1 MDRKDRQGRTLIA
14 LFLFGFL
21 LLFPVSGKA
30 GEGALVSVV
39 RIEGIISA
47 STSEFMI
54 SVIHQAQ
61 REGAEA
67 LVIELDTPGGL
78 DISMRE
84 ILKEMLGS
92 PTPIVVYVSP
102 SGARAASAGVFI
114 TIAAH
119 VAAMAPGTNIG
130 AAHPVSMGGEKM
142 DKEMSKKV
150 VNDAAAYLRSISEQR
165 GRNAKWA
172 EEAVRR
178 SVSATEKE
186 ALDLRIIDLVSPSL
200 EDLLSKIDGRTV
212 KTPKGTVTL
221 HTKGMP
227 VKRMEMG
234 FRDKVLKVIS
244 DPTIAYIF
252 LILGFYGLFF
262 ELSNPGSILPGIVGG
277 IFLILAFFAFQ
288 SLPVN
293 YAGLL
298 LILFAMILFLAEVKV
313 MSHGLLTT
321 GGIISMILGSLML
334 VDSPIPSLRIS
345 RTVIL
350 AAVLVTTGFFVF
362 VVTKGLHIQMKKPTT
377 GREGLVGE
385 VGVVRSRI
393 DPEGQIA
400 VRGEIWTAFCDQAVE
415 AGEKVRVFEVVG
427 LKVKVEKVG

>member
-1 MDRKDRQGRTLIA
+1 MA
-14 LFLFGFL
+14 E
-21 LLFPVSGKA
+21 
-30 GEGALVSVV
+30 EGPFVSVV

-47 STSEFMI
+47 HTSEFMI
-54 SVIHQAQ
+54 SAIHQAQ

-186 ALDLRIIDLVSPSL
+186 ALNLRIIDLVSPSL

-227 VKRMEMG
+227 VKRVEMG

-334 VDSPIPSLRIS
+334 VDSPTPSLRIS

-350 AAVLVTTGFFVF
+350 VAVLVTTGFFVF

-393 DPEGQIA
+393 DLEGQIA
-400 VRGEIWTAFCDQAVE
+400 VRGEIWAAFCDEAVE
-415 AGEKVRVFEVVG
+415 AGEKVRVLEVVG

>member
-1 MDRKDRQGRTLIA
+1 MRKGGI
-14 LFLFGFL
+14 FL
-21 LLFPVSGKA
+21 LGIWLLILLLPG
-30 GEGALVSVV
+30 GGAAEENRFLMAV

-47 STSEFMI
+47 STSEFMV
-54 SVIHQAQ
+54 SAIHKAQ
-61 REGAEA
+61 SQGAEA

-78 DISMRE
+78 DISMRQ
-84 ILKEMLGS
+84 ILKEMLS
-92 PTPIVVYVSP
+92 SRVPIIVYVSP

-119 VAAMAPGTNIG
+119 IAAMAPGTNIG

-142 DKEMSKKV
+142 DKEMANKV
-150 VNDAAAYLRSISEQR
+150 ANDAAAYLRSISEQR

-172 EEAVRR
+172 EDAVRK
-178 SVSATEKE
+178 SVSATERE
-186 ALDLRIIDLVSPSL
+186 ALSLHVIDLISPSL
-200 EDLLSKIDGRTV
+200 EDLLQQVDGRSI
-212 KTPKGTVTL
+212 KIPQGTMTL
-221 HTKGMP
+221 RTKDIP
-227 VKRMEMG
+227 VRRVEMS
-234 FRDKVLKVIS
+234 FRDKVLRVIS

-313 MSHGLLTT
+313 MSHGLLTA
-321 GGIISMILGSLML
+321 GGIISMLLGSLML
-334 VDSPIPSLRIS
+334 VQSPIPSLSIS
-345 RTVIL
+345 RVAIL
-350 AAVLVTTGFFVF
+350 VAVLATAGFFVF
-362 VVTKGLHIQMKKPTT
+362 VVAKGLGIQLRKPTT
-377 GREGLVGE
+377 GKEGLVGE
-385 VGVVRSRI
+385 IGVARTRL

-400 VRGEIWTAFCDQAVE
+400 VRGEIWTAWCDEAVE
-415 AGEKVRVFEVVG
+415 VGEKVRVVEVVG
-427 LKVKVEKVG
+427 LKLKVEKV

>member
-1 MDRKDRQGRTLIA
+1 MDRKDRQGRTLIP
-14 LFLFGFL
+14 LLLLGL
-21 LLFPVSGKA
+21 SLLFPVSGKA
-30 GEGALVSVV
+30 GEGAFVSVV

-54 SVIHQAQ
+54 SAIHQAQ

-186 ALDLRIIDLVSPSL
+186 ALNLRIIDLVSPSL
-200 EDLLSKIDGRTV
+200 EDLLSKIDGRAV

-350 AAVLVTTGFFVF
+350 VAVLVTTGFFVF

-393 DPEGQIA
+393 DLEGQIA
-400 VRGEIWTAFCDQAVE
+400 VRGEIWAAFCDEAVE
-415 AGEKVRVFEVVG
+415 AGEKVRVLEVVG

>member
-1 MDRKDRQGRTLIA
+1 MDRKDRQGRTLIP
-14 LFLFGFL
+14 LLLLGL
-21 LLFPVSGKA
+21 SLLFPVSGKA
-30 GEGALVSVV
+30 GEGAFVSVV

-54 SVIHQAQ
+54 SAIHQAQ

-186 ALDLRIIDLVSPSL
+186 ALNLRIIDLVSPSL
-200 EDLLSKIDGRTV
+200 EDLLSKIDGRAV

-350 AAVLVTTGFFVF
+350 VAVLVTTGFFVF

-385 VGVVRSRI
+385 VGVVRARI

-400 VRGEIWTAFCDQAVE
+400 VRGEIWTAFCDEAVE
-415 AGEKVRVFEVVG
+415 AGEKVRVLEVVG

>member
-1 MDRKDRQGRTLIA
+1 MDRKDRQGRTLIP
-14 LFLFGFL
+14 LLLLGL
-21 LLFPVSGKA
+21 SLLFPVSGKA
-30 GEGALVSVV
+30 GEGAFVSVV

-47 STSEFMI
+47 HTSEFMI
-54 SVIHQAQ
+54 SAIHQAQ

-186 ALDLRIIDLVSPSL
+186 ALNLRIIDLVSPSL

-212 KTPKGTVTL
+212 KTPKGMVTL

-227 VKRMEMG
+227 VKRVEMG

-288 SLPVN
+288 TLPVN

-350 AAVLVTTGFFVF
+350 VAVLVTTGFFVF

-377 GREGLVGE
+377 GWEGLVGE
-385 VGVVRSRI
+385 VGVVRARI

-400 VRGEIWTAFCDQAVE
+400 VRGEIWTAFCDEAVE
-415 AGEKVRVFEVVG
+415 AGEKVRVLEVVG

>member
-1 MDRKDRQGRTLIA
+1 MDRKDRQGRTLIP
-14 LFLFGFL
+14 LLLFGLL

-30 GEGALVSVV
+30 GEGAFVSVV

-54 SVIHQAQ
+54 SAIHQAQ

-186 ALDLRIIDLVSPSL
+186 ALNLRIIDLVSPSL

-227 VKRMEMG
+227 VKRVEMG

-334 VDSPIPSLRIS
+334 VDSPTPSLRIS

-350 AAVLVTTGFFVF
+350 VAVLVTTGFFVF

-385 VGVVRSRI
+385 IGVVRSRI
-393 DPEGQIA
+393 DPEGQIT
-400 VRGEIWTAFCDQAVE
+400 VRGEIWMAFCEETLE
-415 AGEKVRVFEVVG
+415 AGEKVRVLEVVG

>member
-1 MDRKDRQGRTLIA
+1 MDRKDRQGRTLIP
-14 LFLFGFL
+14 LFLLGL
-21 LLFPVSGKA
+21 SLLFPVSGKA

-54 SVIHQAQ
+54 SAIHQAQ

-186 ALDLRIIDLVSPSL
+186 ALNLRIIDLVSPSL

-227 VKRMEMG
+227 VKRVEMG

-393 DPEGQIA
+393 DLEGQIA
-400 VRGEIWTAFCDQAVE
+400 VRGEIWAAFCDEAVE
-415 AGEKVRVFEVVG
+415 AGEKVRVLEVVG

>member
-1 MDRKDRQGRTLIA
+1 MDRKDRQGRTLIP
-14 LFLFGFL
+14 LLLLGL
-21 LLFPVSGKA
+21 SLLFPVSGKA
-30 GEGALVSVV
+30 GEGAFVSVV

-54 SVIHQAQ
+54 SAIHQAQ

-142 DKEMSKKV
+142 DKEMTKKV

-186 ALDLRIIDLVSPSL
+186 ALNLRIIDLVSPSL

-221 HTKGMP
+221 HTKG
-227 VKRMEMG
+227 VEIKRLEMS

-385 VGVVRSRI
+385 VGVVRARI

-400 VRGEIWTAFCDQAVE
+400 VRGEIWTAFCDEAVE
-415 AGEKVRVFEVVG
+415 AGEKVRVLEVVG